1 MIRYPSLIALALL
14 LGLVAAGQAFKQD
27 RPSGGQQMEVAAQR
41 FLKSL
46 SAEQRE
52 VATMDYSAAQRLEW
66 HFIPKDER
74 KGLQLRDM
82 NDQQRQLAR
91 NLLASC
97 LSEAG
102 FDKATTIMDLEK
114 ILQKLEGERGRFR
127 RDYLRYYYTIFGTPG
142 EGKWGLSI
150 EGHHLSLNFVV
161 EDGRMVAHTP
171 AFFGA
176 NPAEVRGNA
185 GVGPAEG
192 TRILA
197 QEELLGFELVNSLND
212 QQRKTALIAD
222 KAPSDIRAAG
232 EPQPP
237 QTKPEGIAV
246 SQLNSGQQATL
257 KKLIEVYANN
267 MPRRTA
273 EQELAKID
281 EAGFDK
287 VHFAW
292 AGALKPGVGHY
303 YRVQG
308 PTFLI
313 EFVNVQPDAAGNP
326 ANHIHSVWRNMEGDF
341 AIPIK
346 KN

>member
-1 MIRYPSLIALALL
+1 MIRANSLFALALL
-14 LGLVAAGQAFKQD
+14 MGLVAVSHAFKQEHA
-27 RPSGGQQMEVAAQR
+27 SGGPQMEAAAQR
-41 FLKSL
+41 FLKAL
-46 SAEQRE
+46 TPEQRQT
-52 VATMDYSAAQRLEW
+52 ATMDYSAAQRLDW
-66 HFIPKDER
+66 HFIPKNER
-74 KGLQLRDM
+74 KGMQLRDM

-97 LSEAG
+97 LSEVG
-102 FDKATTIMDLEK
+102 FHKATTIMDLEQ
-114 ILQKLEGERGRFR
+114 ILAKLEGERGRFR

-161 EDGRMVAHTP
+161 EDGRIVAHTP

-176 NPAEVRGNA
+176 NPAEVRSNV
-185 GVGPAEG
+185 GVGPAQG

-197 QEELLGFELVNSLND
+197 QEELLGFELVNALGD
-212 QQRKTALIAD
+212 EQRGMAIIAE
-222 KAPSDIRAAG
+222 KAPSDIRAGG

-237 QTKPEGIAV
+237 QTAPEGIPAAK
-246 SQLNSGQQATL
+246 LNSEQKATL

-326 ANHIHSVWRNMEGDF
+326 ANHIHSVWRNMHGDF
-341 AIPIK
+341 AIPIG